1 MNCTSSFSGKCDKYK
16 SPYEI
21 SVGDVVSMKDDT
33 GYVTEHLVITN
44 YIKGETDAK
53 GFTPKTNFTILV
65 DNYGK
70 KTAITDYRELDVL
83 VNIND
88 YRKLDVLTK
97 INEN

>member
-1 MNCTSSFSGKCDKYK
+1 MKYNSVK
-16 SPYEI
+16 EI

-33 GYVTEHLVITN
+33 GYITEHLVITN

-70 KTAITDYRELDVL
+70 ITAITDYRELDVL

-88 YRKLDVLTK
+88 Y
-97 INEN
+97 